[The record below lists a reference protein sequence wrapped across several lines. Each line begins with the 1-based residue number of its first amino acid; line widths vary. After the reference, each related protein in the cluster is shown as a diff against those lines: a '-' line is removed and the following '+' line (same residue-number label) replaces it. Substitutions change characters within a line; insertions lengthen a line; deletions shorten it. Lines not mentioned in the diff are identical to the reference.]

1 MCTSIVKMAP
11 FWWSLQVR
19 CLQRVNPTES
29 EVWLE
34 WRDNSGVHIHRGG
47 WNMLKGQKEKGTMA
61 LMICKLSAVRFHRC
75 YRKYGCCRCY
85 PGASWCKH
93 SQARLPNWYR
103 ICLFPNSMWYRV
115 VLNHSGSTPV
125 AMLRLSLPL
134 GGHNRYQRPWRWW
147 ERRSWRC
154 AWKKCVKAAVP
165 GTLLLE
171 SAVLPAWS
179 MKLPEGAHL
188 ILEQDLVYFL
198 WGGEAEMFSK
208 VWR

>member
-1 MCTSIVKMAP
+1 
-11 FWWSLQVR
+11 
-19 CLQRVNPTES
+19 
-29 EVWLE
+29 
-34 WRDNSGVHIHRGG
+34 
-47 WNMLKGQKEKGTMA
+47 
-61 LMICKLSAVRFHRC
+61 MICKLSAVRFHRC

-115 VLNHSGSTPV
+115 ILNHSGSTPV

-165 GTLLLE
+165 GSLLLE

-188 ILEQDLVYFL
+188 YNFWARLSLFFVGRGGWDVFKGLEVDRSDSPYFLSKHVFLPFRNQPQTLQDLETAL
-198 WGGEAEMFSK
+198 AEAKSKIAELQEKTMGTITPGGLTLRN
-208 VWR
+208 W

>member
-1 MCTSIVKMAP
+1 
-11 FWWSLQVR
+11 
-19 CLQRVNPTES
+19 
-29 EVWLE
+29 
-34 WRDNSGVHIHRGG
+34 
-47 WNMLKGQKEKGTMA
+47 
-61 LMICKLSAVRFHRC
+61 MICKLSAVR
-75 YRKYGCCRCY
+75 CCKISQMLQEIWL
-85 PGASWCKH
+85 GNIWLLQVLSWSKLVQALS
-93 SQARLPNWYR
+93 SQATKLR

-208 VWR
+208 VIPHIFCRNMCFCLFETSRRPSRIWKLPWRKPNRRSQSFRRRLWER